1 MRAFMRIA
9 AVTAAAGLFLAPA
22 VSAASAS
29 AAAPHSAPHAVHL
42 RGGTTK
48 VVTAPGIAKALL
60 SGGIIPLATG
70 PGTEALTNA
79 GNVRFAFPVTGGSV
93 SLTPPSGHINHA
105 GGILFLKG
113 SHSAKVSKFSIN
125 LGSGKLTALVAVNGK
140 TVGRVAIFTLN
151 LAHAAIHHGSGSV
164 TVSNI
169 GVSLTKAAAGALD
182 ASLGTK
188 LFTPGLKVGT
198 ARTTLHI

>member
-22 VSAASAS
+22 VSAASA
-29 AAAPHSAPHAVHL
+29 AATHPAPHAVHL

-60 SGGIIPLATG
+60 SNGIVPLATG

-93 SLTPPSGHINHA
+93 SLTPPSGDINHA
-105 GGILFLKG
+105 GGILFLKK
-113 SHSAKVSKFSIN
+113 SHSAKVSRFIIN
-125 LGSGKLTALVAVNGK
+125 LGTGKLTALVAVNGK
-140 TVGRVAIFTLN
+140 TVGRVAIFTVN
-151 LAHAAIHHGSGSV
+151 LAHAVIHKGSSSV

-169 GVSLTKAAAGALD
+169 GVSLTATAAEALD
-182 ASLGTK
+182 NALGTK
-188 LFTPGLKVGT
+188 LFTAGLKIGT
-198 ARTTLHI
+198 GSTTLRI